1 MQRTTDGLR
10 PARARD
16 ARSTAQPPRGQAR
29 WGHLRGGRGEAET
42 RRNVFALLLLEAAL
56 LLVEAPRMRGPGAS
70 ACLAHTARTTSAS

>member
-29 WGHLRGGRGEAET
+29 WGHLRGGRGAADT
-42 RRNVFALLLLEAAL
+42 QRTVFALLVLEAAL
-56 LLVEAPRMRGPGAS
+56 LLVEAPLMRGPGAS
-70 ACLAHTARTTSAS
+70 ACLGRPAKATSAS